1 MCKSRD
7 SALRFSISHLIYE
20 VHKRDQAPASG
31 SPDEDVGRGT
41 GTWLVAPVSLKA
53 SDYFLPTGDGDC
65 LLGVTANEG
74 MDIAGVS
81 LWLLGDVFLSKY
93 FSVWDVANKRLGLAT
108 AVSKPP
114 EREMHRWHE
123 DSESSTGAKQDA
135 NLARPPLTA
144 TRRNSQRP
152 Y

>member
-1 MCKSRD
+1 MVAQGD
-7 SALRFSISHLIYE
+7 VENAFYQYAL
-20 VHKRDQAPASG
+20 PA
-31 SPDEDVGRGT
+31 
-41 GTWLVAPVSLKA
+41 WLSE
-53 SDYFLPTGDGDC
+53 YFC

-108 AVSKPP
+108 AVTEPP
-114 EREMHRWHE
+114 EREMHRWH
-123 DSESSTGAKQDA
+123 DDKSSGNSPWGPNPLGVPRES
-135 NLARPPLTA
+135 A

>member
-1 MCKSRD
+1 M
-7 SALRFSISHLIYE
+7 LIQSLNMTDADKNEYDEFVKPCHE
-20 VHKRDQAPASG
+20 VEQLPPLSFKIQ
-31 SPDEDVGRGT
+31 GRMF
-41 GTWLVAPVSLKA
+41 PLKA

>member
-1 MCKSRD
+1 MQSSEFVKPC
-7 SALRFSISHLIYE
+7 
-20 VHKRDQAPASG
+20 
-31 SPDEDVGRGT
+31 EDVEKLPPLSFKIQGRMF
-41 GTWLVAPVSLKA
+41 PLKA

-108 AVSKPP
+108 AVPKPP
-114 EREMHRWHE
+114 EHEMHRWHE
-123 DSESSTGAKQDA
+123 SESSTGAKQGA

-144 TRRNSQRP
+144 TRRDSQRP